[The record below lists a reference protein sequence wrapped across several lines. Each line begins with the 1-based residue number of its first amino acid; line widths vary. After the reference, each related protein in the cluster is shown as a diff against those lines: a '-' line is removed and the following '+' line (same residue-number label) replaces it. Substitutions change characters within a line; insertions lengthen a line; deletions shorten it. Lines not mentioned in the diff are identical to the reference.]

1 MPIQPSNHAVINN
14 TEHNCLNTAKAD
26 TPQGSSVG
34 VVFSMPIVTLLKQWE
49 NDRLLTPL
57 DRHFALEMA
66 RLHPEDGQ
74 QPLFMLLCALLSQQ
88 LSSQHSCL
96 VLAHLNLRNPLAEQ
110 RSHCEITLTIP
121 ALNAVLMT
129 FSAIGDANSNRPLI
143 LERGRL
149 YLQRYHQYETQ
160 VANALTRLAS
170 MPMLT
175 SKAPNAQQSHGASV
189 LTSSITPALAF
200 PHASE
205 FASEFTPAFSPTKPA
220 QDTQLRRRL
229 DSLFPAQISEN
240 AADANADGKID
251 WQKVATATALGKKL
265 AVITGGPGT
274 GKTTTVTKLL
284 LLLQLQSQQQIR
296 LVAPTGKAAA
306 RLSESIKASKARLAQ
321 SLGQQAH
328 QGDLLA
334 ALATIPEEA
343 ETLHRLLGVMA
354 NSSQFR
360 HHQGNPLRLDL
371 LIVDEASMVDLPMM
385 YKVLSALPE
394 HASLILLGDQDQLA
408 SVEAGAVLADICAG
422 LKVSSAVNSTHPDN
436 GQWQMRYSPAQAQQ
450 LSTLTGFDLTPF
462 ISPSA
467 ALGDSLC
474 MLQHS
479 HRFKDDA
486 GIGRLATAVNR
497 ADLAAILQV
506 WQQGYQELY
515 WLEHSAATDIPPTP
529 AHNVGLNALLSQA
542 INHYGL
548 YLQLLKTQ
556 VHPSNSVSPHD
567 VIEQFNQYRILC
579 AMRAGDYGVEGM
591 NMAVTRALTQAKLI
605 QPQQEFYLGR
615 PLIIQSND
623 YNLGLFN
630 GDIGLILADADKPER
645 LMAHFIK
652 ADGSLLKVLPARLP
666 SHETCY
672 AMTVHKS
679 QGSEFSHVAL
689 VLPPSPSLSQW
700 QLLTKELIYT
710 AITRAKVHFTCLGN
724 QHVFERATRQ
734 ATRRASGLA
743 YRLWQEE

>member
-1 MPIQPSNHAVINN
+1 MPIQPSNDTVINN
-14 TEHNCLNTAKAD
+14 ITHNSRHTAKAD
-26 TPQGSSVG
+26 TPHGSSVG
-34 VVFSMPIVTLLKQWE
+34 VVLSMPIANLLKQWE
-49 NDRLLTPL
+49 IDRLITPL

-74 QPLFMLLCALLSQQ
+74 QPLFMVICALLSQQ

-96 VLAHLNLRNPLAEQ
+96 VLAHLDLRNPLAEL
-110 RSHCEITLTIP
+110 RSHCQITLTLP
-121 ALNAVLMT
+121 ALNAALMA
-129 FSAIGDANSNRPLI
+129 FSAVGDANSDTPLI

-149 YLQRYHQYETQ
+149 YLQRYHQYETA
-160 VANALTRLAS
+160 VANALTHLAS
-170 MPMLT
+170 TPMHIKTAAT
-175 SKAPNAQQSHGASV
+175 SPIDGQQ
-189 LTSSITPALAF
+189 
-200 PHASE
+200 E
-205 FASEFTPAFSPTKPA
+205 
-220 QDTQLRRRL
+220 QDTQLRRQL
-229 DSLFPAQISEN
+229 DSLFPAPISDHVT
-240 AADANADGKID
+240 DANANGNID

-284 LLLQLQSQQQIR
+284 LLLQRQAQQQIR

-321 SLGQQAH
+321 NLCQQAD

-343 ETLHRLLGVMA
+343 ETLHRLLGVIA

-385 YKVLSALPE
+385 YKLLSALPE

-422 LKVSSAVNSTHPDN
+422 LKVNSAVSSTTANN

-450 LSTLTGFDLTPF
+450 LSALTGFDLTPF

-486 GIGRLATAVNR
+486 GIGRLAMAVNR

-515 WLEHSAATDIPPTP
+515 WLEHSAATDTPPS
-529 AHNVGLNALLSQA
+529 AANNAGLNALLTQA
-542 INHYGL
+542 VSHYGA
-548 YLQLLKTQ
+548 YLQLLNTQ
-556 VHPSNSVSPHD
+556 LYSPMSISPHE

-579 AMRAGDYGVEGM
+579 AMRAGDYGVEGI
-591 NMAVTRALTQAKLI
+591 NTAVTRALAQAELI

-630 GDIGLILADADKPER
+630 GDIGLILADADKPQR

-666 SHETCY
+666 NHETCY

-743 YRLWQEE
+743 YRLWKEE